1 MLKEPTVRAQD
12 LPKLPLLCG
21 NCEQIFSKLESYF
34 AKEVFF
40 PILNKKLDEISYN
53 ESLRR
58 FIVSISWR
66 TLVTGYSSQVK
77 LHPWIKEYLDK
88 AEEKWRRYLLQK
100 SSNLSGYEHHM
111 FFVSFIKNETRVP
124 KDFQFYAL
132 RATDSTLASSSREVF
147 AYTHFPHVFFVSTI
161 VPSVFSNW
169 KSTRIRNKGKFT
181 TKSKIDDYY
190 FWGFLVGRSKALS
203 TSINKPSDNKILRS
217 MEKNPTKFL
226 KSETLTLLIEKSKRE
241 RQGRIKNMPKGI
253 EALID
258 IIDRGVDNPEYNTL
272 QQGWAN
278 YVQHMVASSL
288 SQIRYQ
294 TAIIIDKLIQSTIL
308 LADDKHRNSKCDFET
323 TELIGRFMVNICENR
338 NKQLELLDK
347 ALKTLIKKKA
357 RSDARLIVVF
367 SFNPRDEEM
376 PFQTA
381 YYAG

>member
-1 MLKEPTVRAQD
+1 
-12 LPKLPLLCG
+12 
-21 NCEQIFSKLESYF
+21 
-34 AKEVFF
+34 
-40 PILNKKLDEISYN
+40 
-53 ESLRR
+53 
-58 FIVSISWR
+58 
-66 TLVTGYSSQVK
+66 
-77 LHPWIKEYLDK
+77 
-88 AEEKWRRYLLQK
+88 
-100 SSNLSGYEHHM
+100 
-111 FFVSFIKNETRVP
+111 
-124 KDFQFYAL
+124 
-132 RATDSTLASSSREVF
+132 
-147 AYTHFPHVFFVSTI
+147 
-161 VPSVFSNW
+161 
-169 KSTRIRNKGKFT
+169 
-181 TKSKIDDYY
+181 
-190 FWGFLVGRSKALS
+190 
-203 TSINKPSDNKILRS
+203 
-217 MEKNPTKFL
+217 
-226 KSETLTLLIEKSKRE
+226 
-241 RQGRIKNMPKGI
+241 MPKGI